1 LDYSNKEGENALTLT
16 LYELLTTTV
25 NLNTGEVHIMTD
37 ETFDPAEGEDY
48 FDDGDLANP
57 EPLPVG
63 KRFIGIASVDTTAT
77 EIGKYRKVE
86 GKLKAALVA
95 KGDHRDEL
103 PEVVVNLTAIGVAGQ
118 PAGFPED
125 KNYQK
130 QGKINFWVGKVDK
143 MGRNALARLIR
154 DASGKTEEEIKSMPI
169 RESAKFLDKVYLTF
183 EVKHTVGDNRTYA
196 NPISVKAATSE
207 EVSQVM

>member
-1 LDYSNKEGENALTLT
+1 MKINVSGEALIKTLNFFHERET
-16 LYELLTTTV
+16 
-25 NLNTGEVHIMTD
+25 NIMTD
-37 ETFDPAEGEDY
+37 ETFDPTEGEDY

-57 EPLPVG
+57 EPLPTG
-63 KRFIGIASVDTTAT
+63 KRFIGIASVDTSAT
-77 EIGKYRKVE
+77 EIGKYRKVVE
-86 GKLKAALVA
+86 KLKVALVA
-95 KGDHRDEL
+95 RGDHRDEI
-103 PEVVVNLTAIGVAGQ
+103 PEVVVNLVAVGVAGQ

-143 MGRNALARLIR
+143 MGRNQLARLIR

-183 EVKHTVGDNRTYA
+183 EVKHTQGDNGTFA
-196 NPISVKAATSE
+196 NPIKVKAATAE
-207 EVSQVM
+207 EVAQVM

>member
-1 LDYSNKEGENALTLT
+1 MTLT
-16 LYELLTTTV
+16 FYRTLDILDNILQET
-25 NLNTGEVHIMTD
+25 NEMTD
-37 ETFDPAEGEDY
+37 ETFDPTEGEDY

-63 KRFIGIASVDTTAT
+63 KRFIGIASVDTSAT

-86 GKLKAALVA
+86 GKLKTSLVA
-95 KGDHRDEL
+95 RGDHRDEI
-103 PEVVVNLTAIGVAGQ
+103 PEVVINLTAVGVAGQ
-118 PAGFPED
+118 PKGFPED

-143 MGRNALARLIR
+143 MGRNTLARLIR

-183 EVKHTVGDNRTYA
+183 EVKHTAGDNGTFA
-196 NPISVKAATSE
+196 NPIKVKAATSA
-207 EVSQVM
+207 EVAEVI